1 MRGDYAMLILAL
13 LILLNPSAPE
23 SPKPGEDRRLHDAQI
38 NTVRVVQNDIR
49 T

>member
-1 MRGDYAMLILAL
+1 MLVLAF
-13 LILLNPSAPE
+13 LILLNPPVPE

>member
-1 MRGDYAMLILAL
+1 MLILVFL
-13 LILLNPSAPE
+13 MLLNTPDAE

-38 NTVRVVQNDIR
+38 RVVRVVQNDIR